1 MKQETINEVAERL
14 VKEHPDFKLEGYTEY
29 QNGRFNGIIEG
40 IEWQQEQDK
49 NKYSEVHIFA
59 FINYINDNY
68 FKDGDGWNPK
78 YKDDWLTTKEIFEIF
93 KQQAQ

>member
-1 MKQETINEVAERL
+1 MLCFQNLINHKSITIVKQKSIT
-14 VKEHPDFKLEGYTEY
+14 K
-29 QNGRFNGIIEG
+29 
-40 IEWQQEQDK
+40 QQEQDK

-93 KQQAQ
+93 KQQEQ